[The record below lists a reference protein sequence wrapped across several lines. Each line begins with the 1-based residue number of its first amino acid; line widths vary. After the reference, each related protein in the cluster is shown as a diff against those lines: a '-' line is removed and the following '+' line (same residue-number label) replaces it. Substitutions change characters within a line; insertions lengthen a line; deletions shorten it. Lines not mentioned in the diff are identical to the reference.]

1 MKNSTS
7 FVAGLATAGMV
18 LSLAF
23 GAGATA
29 REEMIKA
36 EFADIK
42 IVMDGQQLTP
52 KDANG
57 KTVEPF
63 IWNGTTYLPV
73 RAVGAAVG
81 KDVSWDGDTK
91 TVYLGAK
98 EQATV
103 GTVGTVLMD
112 KNGVKVTYKGIEK
125 STSFMGGYDI
135 KLFIENSSSTPYTV
149 QVRDLSV
156 NGTMCDVIFSS
167 EVAAGKNINDRI
179 LIPESALEKNNITSI
194 QSAEF
199 YFTVFN
205 SNTWSDSFDS
215 DIVTIK

>member
-7 FVAGLATAGMV
+7 FVAGLATAGLV
-18 LSLAF
+18 VSLAF
-23 GAGATA
+23 GAGAAT

-42 IVMDGQQLTP
+42 IVMDGQQLSP

-57 KTVEPF
+57 KAVEPF

-98 EQATV
+98 PSASVGDKFDQFKSALTEAGYEFEEVTMAANLVGAT
-103 GTVGTVLMD
+103 
-112 KNGVKVTYKGIEK
+112 KGVKYKFADGSSVELYQFDTTSEAYKKAETNKELAIEGIGTIAVEVK
-125 STSFMGGYDI
+125 DGFA
-135 KLFIENSSSTPYTV
+135 LYTAKATDASLV
-149 QVRDLSV
+149 LK
-156 NGTMCDVIFSS
+156 I
-167 EVAAGKNINDRI
+167 
-179 LIPESALEKNNITSI
+179 
-194 QSAEF
+194 
-199 YFTVFN
+199 FN
-205 SNTWSDSFDS
+205 SL
-215 DIVTIK
+215 K